1 VQEGATLA
9 YADVTALFFGCAGAV
24 HTRPREQPDAHS
36 GWRKGN
42 RIRTTEHE
50 RSPSTNWEAPA
61 VGDERLGIRG
71 PARGTAPVPLSVLD
85 LATVGKGLTA
95 TDALRTSVAI
105 ARTAERRGYHR
116 MWVAEHHSMPGVAS
130 SSPAVI
136 LAHLAAHTRT
146 LRLGSGGVMLPNHA
160 PLVIAEQFGT
170 LEALAPGRIDLGLG
184 RAPGTDG
191 ATAAALRRLES
202 LHEGADDFPR
212 QLAELTRFLDDD
224 FPEGHPYARI
234 HAIPGPVQGSA
245 EGGVQSPHRPS
256 VWLLGSSG
264 FSAQL
269 AGALGLPFSFAHH
282 FSAAN
287 TVPALALYRES
298 FRPSEVLD
306 RPYASIGVSALAA
319 EDPEQARRQV
329 LAGALS
335 MLRLRTGRPGL
346 VPTPEEAADYEF
358 RPMEREFVDSWL
370 ANVIYGD
377 PESVRRGL
385 DELVARTGA
394 DELVITANAHTPAA
408 RLRSYEL
415 VADAY
420 GFPQDATAGAAAGAD
435 EEAGAD
441 GGADVGR
448 GAPTGVSAP

>member
-1 VQEGATLA
+1 MGDGEQAVAHATGSGG
-9 YADVTALFFGCAGAV
+9 DG
-24 HTRPREQPDAHS
+24 TR
-36 GWRKGN
+36 G
-42 RIRTTEHE
+42 T
-50 RSPSTNWEAPA
+50 
-61 VGDERLGIRG
+61 
-71 PARGTAPVPLSVLD
+71 ARGTAPVPLSVLD

-95 TDALRTSVAI
+95 GDALRTSVEI
-105 ARTAERRGYHR
+105 ARTAETRGYHR

-191 ATAAALRRLES
+191 ATAAALRRTDG

-224 FPEGHPYARI
+224 FPDGHPYARI

-245 EGGVQSPHRPS
+245 DGGVQSAGRPS
-256 VWLLGSSG
+256 IWLLGSSG

-298 FRPSEVLD
+298 FRPSAVLD
-306 RPYASIGVSALAA
+306 APYASIGVAALAA
-319 EDPEQARRQV
+319 DDPAEARRQV
-329 LAGALS
+329 LTGALA

-346 VPTPEEAADYEF
+346 TPTPEEAEAYPF
-358 RPMEREFVDSWL
+358 APVEREFVDSWL
-370 ANVIYGD
+370 ANVVYGD
-377 PESVRRGL
+377 PEEVRAGL
-385 DELVARTGA
+385 DALVARTGA

-408 RLRSYEL
+408 RLRSYDL
-415 VADAY
+415 IADAY
-420 GFPQDATAGAAAGAD
+420 GLPKDVAAVKD
-435 EEAGAD
+435 
-441 GGADVGR
+441 
-448 GAPTGVSAP
+448 